1 MKKLDELDTYTR
13 TKIKNEI
20 ATERVNYVS
29 QQRTAIEEAL
39 NAKINLKTSIA
50 DVKSHFDP
58 IIEKFTKTLFLESK
72 YMY

>member
-58 IIEKFTKTLFLESK
+58 IIEKFTNTLFLESK
-72 YMY
+72 FMY

>member
-1 MKKLDELDTYTR
+1 MKKLDELDSYTR

-20 ATERVNYVS
+20 AIERVNYVS

-58 IIEKFTKTLFLESK
+58 II
-72 YMY
+72 